1 MATWPAV
8 LPIGVAFGGV
18 CVAFVAFALPKRH
31 TPKAL
36 SCKALRRVWRL
47 WRLFSLFWISKKKQ
61 KLIVRIYQPHPA
73 TGSGIPTNGDAEE
86 RTIIL
91 SEKRRG

>member
-31 TPKAL
+31 TLKAL
-36 SCKALRRVWRL
+36 WRKGLWHVWRL
-47 WRLFSLFWISKKKQ
+47 WRLFFSPWILKKK
-61 KLIVRIYQPHPA
+61 
-73 TGSGIPTNGDAEE
+73 
-86 RTIIL
+86 
-91 SEKRRG
+91 